1 METFGK
7 QEQAA
12 AHTQQDTQQ
21 DPNTAQPPALL
32 FHDAPDL
39 SGCCAD
45 GAELSIALYFVVH
58 RDTENTLDDY
68 ISASKRQSSYAE
80 NGHKVNR
87 L

>member
-1 METFGK
+1 MKPFGE

-12 AHTQQDTQQ
+12 GHAKQDAGQ
-21 DPNTAQPPALL
+21 DPDAAQPPALL
-32 FHDAPDL
+32 FHDATDL
-39 SGCCAD
+39 FWCCTD

-68 ISASKRQSSYAE
+68 ISASECQSSYAE

>member
-1 METFGK
+1 METFWE

-12 AHTQQDTQQ
+12 AHPQQDADQYS
-21 DPNTAQPPALL
+21 NSAQPPALL

-39 SGCCAD
+39 SECCAD
-45 GAELSIALYFVVH
+45 GTELSIALYFVVH

-68 ISASKRQSSYAE
+68 ISAGKHKSSYAKD
-80 NGHKVNR
+80 GHKVNG